1 MKKPAN
7 KKQANN
13 CEAQV
18 KKKWNPKYPKLNS
31 KLSDNKLH
39 SLKHKRTKLKHKTR
53 LKKKTPKESARN
65 TKFCTINMSI
75 YVTGLQPKSSTIF
88 HQKMYKY
95 T

>member
-1 MKKPAN
+1 MESEIP
-7 KKQANN
+7 Q
-13 CEAQV
+13 
-18 KKKWNPKYPKLNS
+18 
-31 KLSDNKLH
+31 
-39 SLKHKRTKLKHKTR
+39 TKLKTFRQQTSFPETQADKIKAQDKI
-53 LKKKTPKESARN
+53 KKKTPKESARN